1 MAKHWRCVIGRH
13 AWHKFETPKGEK
25 YTECSR
31 CGKRDWHQGEPPQDS
46 EWRMPPSYGA
56 SSG

>member
-1 MAKHWRCVIGRH
+1 MAKHWRCVIGQH
-13 AWHKFETPKGEK
+13 AWHKFETPKGER
-25 YTECSR
+25 YAEGSR